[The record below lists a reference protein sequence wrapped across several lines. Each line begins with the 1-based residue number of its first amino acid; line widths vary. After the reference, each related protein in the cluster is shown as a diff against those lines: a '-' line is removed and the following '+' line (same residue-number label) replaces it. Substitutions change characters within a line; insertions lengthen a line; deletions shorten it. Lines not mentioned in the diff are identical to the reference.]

1 MLLKAFLKYSNWK
14 VDGKN
19 PYTFSNLPFG
29 ICAISTIR
37 YQVAIFRHCTS
48 AGTVPG
54 EGKTAAK
61 TPKPNTHSID
71 HSGSGIRW

>member
-1 MLLKAFLKYSNWK
+1 M
-14 VDGKN
+14 
-19 PYTFSNLPFG
+19 
-29 ICAISTIR
+29 
-37 YQVAIFRHCTS
+37 AIFRHCTS

-71 HSGSGIRW
+71 HSGSGIGGRDYITP